1 MAFQARWRELKKLG
15 WQSRKP
21 TGLSNLHTYLK
32 PGKKKKD
39 GVPGRD
45 FFVGEEE
52 LMKYLDRVDLGTFER
67 YSSASMSSDV
77 AYRYLAQRC
86 YTEATRK
93 QPSASSHEA
102 TKPRSQASG
111 QSRREAATTERGSG
125 ERSQGKDDTGA
136 STELGGEGMLA
147 YYSRKPTGLSNLHTY
162 LKPGKKKK
170 DGVPGRDF
178 FVGEEELMK
187 YLDRVDLGTFERY
200 SSASMS
206 SDVAYRY
213 LAQRCYTE
221 ATRKQPRRQQRS
233 HEATK
238 PRSQASG
245 QSRREAATTERGSGE
260 RSQGKDDTGAS
271 TELGGEDHSSPVQDE
286 VILAIP
292 AVLSPESGA
301 MTRVVEGTKL
311 IFASNRRNLTAD
323 FGEATSS
330 EVPDTL
336 TAHKSIQSATTS
348 KDAILEDTCNDKEAP
363 CATTE
368 TVSGLDTYATLVLEG
383 EDDVGTGWDTVTSDF
398 LTWTSRKPTGLSNLH
413 TYLKP
418 GKKKKDGVPG
428 RDFFVGEE
436 ELMKYLDRV
445 DLGTF
450 ERYSSASMSSDVAY
464 RYLAQR
470 CYTEATRKQPRRQQR
485 SHEATKPRT
494 SKRPKQA

>member
-1 MAFQARWRELKKLG
+1 MKYLIASTW
-15 WQSRKP
+15 SRKP

-45 FFVGEEE
+45 FFVGEEELMKYLDRVDLDATRKPPGSNPGDSNAATKPRSHEAQASGQSRREAATTERGSGERSQGKDDTGASTELGGEVEKANGPLQPTYVPEAGKEEEGWRPRPRFFVGEEE

-93 QPSASSHEA
+93 QPRRQQRSH
-102 TKPRSQASG
+102 TKPRSHEAKQAAKAG
-111 QSRREAATTERGSG
+111 RGSG

-136 STELGGEGMLA
+136 STELGGEDHSSPVQDEVILA
-147 YYSRKPTGLSNLHTY
+147 IPAVLSPESGAMTRVVEVSSPQTRRNLTADFGEATSSEVPDTLTAHKSIQSATTSKDAILEDTCNDKEAPCATTETVSGLDTYATLVLEGEDDSRKPTGLSNLHTY

-238 PRSQASG
+238 PRS
-245 QSRREAATTERGSGE
+245 
-260 RSQGKDDTGAS
+260 
-271 TELGGEDHSSPVQDE
+271 
-286 VILAIP
+286 
-292 AVLSPESGA
+292 
-301 MTRVVEGTKL
+301 
-311 IFASNRRNLTAD
+311 
-323 FGEATSS
+323 
-330 EVPDTL
+330 
-336 TAHKSIQSATTS
+336 
-348 KDAILEDTCNDKEAP
+348 
-363 CATTE
+363 
-368 TVSGLDTYATLVLEG
+368 
-383 EDDVGTGWDTVTSDF
+383 
-398 LTWTSRKPTGLSNLH
+398 
-413 TYLKP
+413 
-418 GKKKKDGVPG
+418 
-428 RDFFVGEE
+428 
-436 ELMKYLDRV
+436 
-445 DLGTF
+445 
-450 ERYSSASMSSDVAY
+450 
-464 RYLAQR
+464 
-470 CYTEATRKQPRRQQR
+470 
-485 SHEATKPRT
+485 HEA